1 MKTSFGY
8 LNHIHFLFLRGE
20 YLLFPEES
28 KVSFWQA
35 EAFYNQIVTRC
46 FVMDP
51 HKRINFQDLVTV
63 IEKQLDPQER
73 RNYIELASQ
82 YNNEKY
88 LVPNKMSNSSNSQN
102 QVGLGT
108 KNECVG
114 IKYQI
119 DLGSK
124 NGYSQLP
131 II

>member
-1 MKTSFGY
+1 
-8 LNHIHFLFLRGE
+8 
-20 YLLFPEES
+20 
-28 KVSFWQA
+28 
-35 EAFYNQIVTRC
+35 
-46 FVMDP
+46 MDP

-88 LVPNKMSNSSNSQN
+88 LVPNKMSNSSNLQN
-102 QVGLGT
+102 QVGQGT